1 LLRTPS
7 LSALWPRF
15 EHMSK
20 TREVAPALAP
30 APALTILE
38 RASDDG
44 IHPDCV
50 EFVAH
55 HDAMADHLER
65 IAGLEREICALQ
77 AAQVDEITRYI
88 DDRMSYAE
96 RTKEPFGPE
105 QHRGMVAE
113 VAIARHVS
121 VITAEALM
129 SDAYLLATQ
138 HPATMAALREGRLGL
153 PAARAI
159 VRETSHL
166 EPDQLEEADR
176 LIAEEAVDVLPGKV
190 RALAERR
197 IACLDPSA
205 VHRRRQ
211 EAIAERHVRLT
222 DVGAGM
228 ANLGAYVPAELG
240 VACIES
246 LRGAAV
252 KARAA
257 GDKRT
262 LGQLMTDRLVSRV
275 TGLDDAAVPP
285 VHVNL
290 VMSDSTLLGLDDSPA
305 HLTGCG
311 PLPASVA
318 RHLATSGSS
327 WLSRLL
333 TDPIDG
339 TVRAVD
345 SRRRRFDGD
354 LRELALLRDQ
364 HCQGILC
371 ASPIVD
377 IDHIVEFSR
386 GGPTAL
392 ANAQGLSK
400 NCHVGRGDPRMRVH
414 RDSAT
419 DVVTWKTP
427 SGLVHR
433 NLPPPALGSGT
444 GSPSQVR
451 LRRLLLHPP
460 PSPAECA
467 LLSYLVRQRRSGR

>member
-1 LLRTPS
+1 V
-7 LSALWPRF
+7 LWPTF
-15 EHMSK
+15 EHMS
-20 TREVAPALAP
+20 RLCGVASAAP
-30 APALTILE
+30 APILE
-38 RASDDG
+38 RAVGDG
-44 IHPDCV
+44 VRPDCV

-55 HDAMADHLER
+55 LDAMVDHLER
-65 IAGLEREICALQ
+65 IAELERQVCALQ
-77 AAQVDEITRYI
+77 AAQVEEITFYI
-88 DDRMSYAE
+88 DARMSYAE
-96 RTKEPFGPE
+96 RTHEPFGPE

-121 VITAEALM
+121 VITAESLM

-138 HPATMAALREGRLGL
+138 HLATMQALRDGRIGL

-159 VRETSHL
+159 VRETAHL
-166 EPDQLEEADR
+166 EPDRLPEADR

-197 IACLDPSA
+197 VACLDPTA
-205 VHRRRQ
+205 ADRRRQ
-211 EAIAERHVRLT
+211 EAAGERHVRLT

-228 ANLGAYVPAELG
+228 ANLGAYLPAEQG

-246 LRGAAV
+246 LRSAAMQ
-252 KARAA
+252 ARAA
-257 GDKRT
+257 GDKRS
-262 LGQLMTDRLVSRV
+262 LGELMSDTLVSRV
-275 TGLDDAAVPP
+275 TGLADADMPP

-290 VMSDSTLLGLDDSPA
+290 VMSDTTLLGLDDSPG

-318 RHLATSGSS
+318 RRLATNESS
-327 WLSRLL
+327 WLRRLL

-339 TVRAVD
+339 TVRAID
-345 SRRRRFDGD
+345 ARRRRFEGD
-354 LRELALLRDQ
+354 LRELAVLRDQ

-371 ASPIVD
+371 ASRIVD
-377 IDHIVEFSR
+377 IDHILEYSR
-386 GGPTAL
+386 GGPTTID
-392 ANAQGLSK
+392 NAQGLSK

-419 DVVTWKTP
+419 GVVTWRTP

-433 NLPPPALGSGT
+433 NLPPPALGAGT
-444 GSPSQVR
+444 SSASQVR

-460 PSPAECA
+460 PSRAESA
-467 LLSYLVRQRRSGR
+467 LLSYLVHQKRSGR